1 MKASYGGRNG
11 AAAADMVAGLLDDF
25 EAPLSDA
32 AACDRG
38 APPAAVGV
46 FAAIFAAWKS
56 KALVCEWSINA
67 EEKSEDSP
75 ARSMW
80 AGFSGMRA
88 TVQPSR

>member
-1 MKASYGGRNG
+1 VTCAIIFAMKASYGGRNG
-11 AAAADMVAGLLDDF
+11 AAAADMVAGLLDF
-25 EAPLSDA
+25 EVPLSDA
-32 AACDRG
+32 D
-38 APPAAVGV
+38 V
-46 FAAIFAAWKS
+46 FAAIFAVWKS

-80 AGFSGMRA
+80 AGFSGVRA